1 MVTQTASKIDEKRA
15 QLDNIIER
23 TPAAKEL
30 WDKLEGIPEANKYKI
45 IEFVFVEIPNTPFDG
60 KTWDEAH
67 GATGEV
73 MLDEVLGASGEATEA
88 ISTAAHR
95 ENKTAALDAAG
106 DAARDAVL
114 AAVRKAVGDA
124 AYNAARAAARGA
136 LGGADLEALRE
147 ALGDT
152 AGNAPQS
159 TAQGA
164 IGKAAEEVAGKV
176 AWWNAVQ
183 EAAYNAALWAGA
195 QVLDSEGE
203 DRYLADHIEYARGQ
217 WNECAKVLISTA

>member
-124 AYNAARAAARGA
+124 AYNAARAGGERTAEHSTGRDRESCRGS
-136 LGGADLEALRE
+136 GRQSGMVERS
-147 ALGDT
+147 
-152 AGNAPQS
+152 AGSGIQRGIVGRS
-159 TAQGA
+159 SS
-164 IGKAAEEVAGKV
+164 AGF
-176 AWWNAVQ
+176 
-183 EAAYNAALWAGA
+183 
-195 QVLDSEGE
+195 
-203 DRYLADHIEYARGQ
+203 RRRR
-217 WNECAKVLISTA
+217 